1 MALRTWGSGGW
12 ELEEAGD
19 SGRRARAFFLERGV
33 VIEATDANVARYAI
47 AVVLE
52 AMQKTGHDKGFDRLL
67 RLSKQLLK
75 RFPDDQGELVEET
88 MGEVGV
94 DFNKAGIGYGY
105 IRPAGQG
112 HECGGGLFDTDTHV
126 VTLFETQTV
135 YLFDDSVKH

>member
-1 MALRTWGSGGW
+1 MKTP
-12 ELEEAGD
+12 LEEVGD
-19 SGRRARAFFLERGV
+19 SGRRARAFFVERGI
-33 VIEATDANVARYAI
+33 VIKATDVNVAAYAM

-52 AMQKTGHDKGFDRLL
+52 AIQKTGHDKGFDRLL

-94 DFNKAGIGYGY
+94 DVTKAGIGYGY
-105 IRPAGQG
+105 IRPVGQG

-126 VTLFETQTV
+126 VTPFETHTV
-135 YLFDDSVKH
+135 YLLDDSVKH